1 MTYTALAG
9 ETWDIVA
16 LKVWGSEKLCHLL
29 MGANPHLLDKAIFK
43 GGELLTIPDLPEKS
57 QTPPSAPWRE

>member
-16 LKVWGSEKLCHLL
+16 LKVWENEKLCHLL
-29 MGANPHLLDKAIFK
+29 MEANPHLLDKAIFE
-43 GGELLTIPDLPEKS
+43 GGELLTIPDLPEES
-57 QTPPSAPWRE
+57 QTPPAAPWRE

>member
-16 LKVWGSEKLCHLL
+16 LKVWENEKLCHLL
-29 MGANPHLLDKAIFK
+29 MEANPHLLDKAIFE
-43 GGELLTIPDLPEKS
+43 GGELLTIPDLPEES
-57 QTPPSAPWRE
+57 QITSVAPWRE